1 MMLRDSIPINI
12 SVQTNDFDVS
22 SCMKELSV
30 ANKGIGAIAAFVG
43 LVRDLNNGDH
53 VATMTLEHYPG
64 MTERALQEIA
74 QQAQARWPLQ
84 GIAIIHRVGALQPAD
99 QIVLVLTASAHRH
112 AAFESAEFIMD
123 FLKSKAPFWKKEET
137 PDGARWVDARESDE
151 LALSR
156 WQTAHAS

>member
-1 MMLRDSIPINI
+1 MLPNIPIYI
-12 SVQTNDFDVS
+12 HVQHNDFDVS
-22 SCMKELSV
+22 DCIKQLS
-30 ANKGIGAIAAFVG
+30 AQNKGIGAIASFVG
-43 LVRDLNNGDH
+43 LVRDLNEGDQ

-74 QQAQARWPLQ
+74 HEAQMRWPLQ
-84 GIAIIHRVGALQPAD
+84 GITIIHRVGLLQPAD

-123 FLKSKAPFWKKEET
+123 YLKSKAPFWKKEET

-151 LALSR
+151 QARSR
-156 WQTAHAS
+156 WHTAPTA